1 MSVSIKDIANALNLS
16 KATVSWILSD
26 QGESKGFSEKT
37 IKRVKEYAKSVN
49 YRPNL
54 VARSLS
60 LGFSKTLGLVIPF
73 LRDSYYAQMAYYIE
87 KEAAKNGYSLIVC
100 SSEGDGNKE
109 YELIYTLIAKRVDG
123 LIIAPTKTE
132 VKGIKY
138 LQKLDIPFVLVDR
151 YYQNMETNYVIV
163 DNFGSAYELVEA
175 LVNKGA
181 EKIATLVT
189 DAHLF
194 VMKQRVEGYSA
205 ALREAGVK
213 EDFAL
218 KVFVD
223 RQNYKVDIDE
233 KLDCLFR
240 EVPDVDSFFFTTHY
254 LAMAAIRYMVKR
266 GVDYHRFKM
275 GVFHTMAG
283 LDVLAPEMA
292 ATVFPIEELGAE
304 AVDILLANIREGK
317 DFVLQ
322 AKVLQN
328 TFLSSI
334 GDE

>member
-16 KATVSWILSD
+16 KATVSWILSG

-223 RQNYKVDIDE
+223 RQNYRVDIDE

-240 EVPDVDSFFFTTHY
+240 EVPDVDGFFFATHY

-304 AVDILLANIREGK
+304 AVDILLANICEGK

-328 TFLSSI
+328 TFLPSI

>member
-1 MSVSIKDIANALNLS
+1 MNVSIKDIANALNLS
-16 KATVSWILSD
+16 KATVSWILSG
-26 QGESKGFSEKT
+26 QGVSKGFSEKT
-37 IKRVKEYAKSVN
+37 IKRVQEYAKSVN

-60 LGFSKTLGLVIPF
+60 LGFSKTLGLIIPF

-109 YELIYTLIAKRVDG
+109 YELIYTLIEKRVDG
-123 LIIAPTKTE
+123 LIVAPTKTE

-163 DNFGSAYELVEA
+163 DNFGSAYELVNF
-175 LVNKGA
+175 LITKGA
-181 EKIATLVT
+181 RKIAILVT

-205 ALREAGVK
+205 ALRESGVV
-213 EDFAL
+213 DDYTL

-223 RQNYKVDIDE
+223 RQTYKVDVYE
-233 KLDCLFR
+233 KLDCLFQD
-240 EVPDVDSFFFTTHY
+240 VPDVDGFFFTTHY
-254 LAMAAIRYMVKR
+254 LAMAAICYMVKR
-266 GVDYHRFKM
+266 GIDFHRFRM

-283 LDVLAPEMA
+283 LDVLAPEMSSMM
-292 ATVFPIEELGAE
+292 FPIETLGAE
-304 AVDILLANIREGK
+304 SVNILLNNICEGK
-317 DFVLQ
+317 KSVLQ

-328 TFLSSI
+328 NFLPCI
-334 GDE
+334 GE

>member
-1 MSVSIKDIANALNLS
+1 MNVSIKDIANALNLS
-16 KATVSWILSD
+16 KATVSWILSG
-26 QGESKGFSEKT
+26 QGVSKGFSEKT
-37 IKRVKEYAKSVN
+37 IKRVQEYAKLVN

-60 LGFSKTLGLVIPF
+60 LGFSKTLGLIIPF

-109 YELIYTLIAKRVDG
+109 YELIYTLIEKRVDG
-123 LIIAPTKTE
+123 LIVAPTKTE

-163 DNFGSAYELVEA
+163 DNFGSAYELVNF
-175 LVNKGA
+175 LITKGA
-181 EKIATLVT
+181 RKIAILVT

-205 ALREAGVK
+205 ALRESGVV
-213 EDFAL
+213 DDYTL

-223 RQNYKVDIDE
+223 RQTYKVDVYE
-233 KLDCLFR
+233 KLDCLFQD
-240 EVPDVDSFFFTTHY
+240 VPDVDGFFFTTHY
-254 LAMAAIRYMVKR
+254 LAMASICYMVKR
-266 GVDYHRFKM
+266 GIDFHRFKM

-283 LDVLAPEMA
+283 LDVLAPEMSSM
-292 ATVFPIEELGAE
+292 VFPIEKLGAE
-304 AVDILLANIREGK
+304 SVNILLNNICEGK
-317 DFVLQ
+317 EFVLQ

-328 TFLSSI
+328 TFLPCI
-334 GDE
+334 GEE

>member
-1 MSVSIKDIANALNLS
+1 MCI
-16 KATVSWILSD
+16 
-26 QGESKGFSEKT
+26 
-37 IKRVKEYAKSVN
+37 
-49 YRPNL
+49 
-54 VARSLS
+54 
-60 LGFSKTLGLVIPF
+60 
-73 LRDSYYAQMAYYIE
+73 RDSYYIE

-163 DNFGSAYELVEA
+163 DNFGSAYELVGT

-181 EKIATLVT
+181 KKIATLVT

-194 VMKQRVEGYSA
+194 VIKQRVEGYSA
-205 ALREAGVK
+205 ALREAGLK

-218 KVFVD
+218 KVFID
-223 RQNYKVDIDE
+223 RQNYKVDIYE
-233 KLDCLFR
+233 KLDCLFQ
-240 EVPDVDSFFFTTHY
+240 EVPDVDGFFFTTHY
-254 LAMAAIRYMVKR
+254 LAMATIRYMVKR
-266 GVDYHRFKM
+266 GIDYHRFKM

-283 LDVLAPEMA
+283 LDVLAPEMS

-304 AVDILLANIREGK
+304 AVNILLANIREGK

-328 TFLSSI
+328 TFLSYI
-334 GDE
+334 GEE

>member
-16 KATVSWILSD
+16 KATVSWILSG

-223 RQNYKVDIDE
+223 RQNYRVDIDE

-240 EVPDVDSFFFTTHY
+240 EVPDVDGFFFTTHY

-304 AVDILLANIREGK
+304 AVDILLANICEGK

-328 TFLSSI
+328 TFLPSI

>member
-16 KATVSWILSD
+16 KATVSWILSG
-26 QGESKGFSEKT
+26 QGKSKGFSENT
-37 IKRVKEYAKSVN
+37 IKRVKEYAESVN

-73 LRDSYYAQMAYYIE
+73 LRDSYYAHMAYYIE
-87 KEAAKNGYSLIVC
+87 KEAAKKGYSLIVC

-109 YELIYTLIAKRVDG
+109 SELIYTLIAKRVDG

-163 DNFGSAYELVEA
+163 DNFGSAYELVGT

-181 EKIATLVT
+181 KKIAALIT

-240 EVPDVDSFFFTTHY
+240 EVPDVDGFFFTTHY
-254 LAMAAIRYMVKR
+254 LAMAAIRYMVKHSI
-266 GVDYHRFKM
+266 DYHRFKM

-283 LDVLAPEMA
+283 LDVLAPEMS

-304 AVDILLANIREGK
+304 AVNILLANIGEGK

-328 TFLSSI
+328 TFLPCI
-334 GDE
+334 GEM

>member
-1 MSVSIKDIANALNLS
+1 MSGSIKDIANALNLS
-16 KATVSWILSD
+16 KATVSWILSG

-223 RQNYKVDIDE
+223 RQNYRVDIDE

-240 EVPDVDSFFFTTHY
+240 EVPDVDGFFFTTHY

-304 AVDILLANIREGK
+304 AVDILLANICEGK

-328 TFLSSI
+328 TFLPSI

>member
-16 KATVSWILSD
+16 KATVSWILSG

-60 LGFSKTLGLVIPF
+60 LGFSKTLWLVIPF

-223 RQNYKVDIDE
+223 RQNYRVDIDE

-240 EVPDVDSFFFTTHY
+240 EVPDVDGFFFTTHY

-304 AVDILLANIREGK
+304 AVDILLANICEGK

-328 TFLSSI
+328 TFLPSI

>member
-1 MSVSIKDIANALNLS
+1 MNVSIKDIANALNLS
-16 KATVSWILSD
+16 KATVSWILSG
-26 QGESKGFSEKT
+26 QGVSKGFSEKT
-37 IKRVKEYAKSVN
+37 IKRVQEYAKLVN

-60 LGFSKTLGLVIPF
+60 LGFSKTLGLIIPF

-109 YELIYTLIAKRVDG
+109 YELIYTLIEKRVDG
-123 LIIAPTKTE
+123 LIVAPTKTE

-163 DNFGSAYELVEA
+163 DNFGSAYELV
-175 LVNKGA
+175 NFMITKGA
-181 EKIATLVT
+181 RKIAVLVT

-205 ALREAGVK
+205 ALRESGVV
-213 EDFAL
+213 DDYTL

-223 RQNYKVDIDE
+223 RQTYKVDVYE
-233 KLDCLFR
+233 KLDCLFQDVP
-240 EVPDVDSFFFTTHY
+240 EVDGFFFTTHY
-254 LAMAAIRYMVKR
+254 LAMAAICYMVKR
-266 GVDYHRFKM
+266 GIDFHRFKM

-283 LDVLAPEMA
+283 LDVLAPEMSSM
-292 ATVFPIEELGAE
+292 VFPIEKLGAE
-304 AVDILLANIREGK
+304 SVNILLNNICEGK
-317 DFVLQ
+317 EFVLQ

-328 TFLSSI
+328 TFLPCI
-334 GDE
+334 GEE

>member
-16 KATVSWILSD
+16 KATVSWILSG

-60 LGFSKTLGLVIPF
+60 LGFSKTLGHVIPF

-223 RQNYKVDIDE
+223 RQNYRVDIDE

-240 EVPDVDSFFFTTHY
+240 EVPDVDGFFFTTHY

-304 AVDILLANIREGK
+304 AVDILLANICEGK

-328 TFLSSI
+328 TFLPSI

>member
-1 MSVSIKDIANALNLS
+1 MNVSIKDIANALNLS
-16 KATVSWILSD
+16 KATVSWILSG
-26 QGESKGFSEKT
+26 QGVSKGFSEKT
-37 IKRVKEYAKSVN
+37 IKRVQEYAKLVN

-60 LGFSKTLGLVIPF
+60 LGFSKTLGLIIPF

-109 YELIYTLIAKRVDG
+109 YELIYTLIEKRVDG
-123 LIIAPTKTE
+123 LIVAPTKTE

-163 DNFGSAYELVEA
+163 DNFGSAYELVNF
-175 LVNKGA
+175 LITKGA
-181 EKIATLVT
+181 RKIAILET

-205 ALREAGVK
+205 ALRESGVV
-213 EDFAL
+213 DDYTL

-223 RQNYKVDIDE
+223 RQTYKVDVYE
-233 KLDCLFR
+233 KLDCLFQD
-240 EVPDVDSFFFTTHY
+240 VPDVDGFFFTTHY
-254 LAMAAIRYMVKR
+254 LAMAAICYMVKR
-266 GVDYHRFKM
+266 GIDFHRFKM

-283 LDVLAPEMA
+283 LDVLAPEMSSM
-292 ATVFPIEELGAE
+292 VFPIEKLGAE
-304 AVDILLANIREGK
+304 SVNILLNNICEGK
-317 DFVLQ
+317 EFVLQ

-328 TFLSSI
+328 TFLPCI
-334 GDE
+334 GEE

>member
-1 MSVSIKDIANALNLS
+1 MNVSIKDIANALNLS
-16 KATVSWILSD
+16 KATVSWILSG
-26 QGESKGFSEKT
+26 QGVSKGFSEKT
-37 IKRVKEYAKSVN
+37 IKRVQEYAKLVN

-60 LGFSKTLGLVIPF
+60 LGFSKTLGLIIPF

-109 YELIYTLIAKRVDG
+109 YELIYTLIEKRVDG
-123 LIIAPTKTE
+123 LIVAPTKTE

-163 DNFGSAYELVEA
+163 DNFGSAYELVNF
-175 LVNKGA
+175 LITKGA
-181 EKIATLVT
+181 RKIAILVT

-205 ALREAGVK
+205 ALRESGVV
-213 EDFAL
+213 DDYTL

-223 RQNYKVDIDE
+223 RQTYKVDVYE
-233 KLDCLFR
+233 KLDCLFQD
-240 EVPDVDSFFFTTHY
+240 VPDVDGFFFTTHY
-254 LAMAAIRYMVKR
+254 LAMAAICYMVKR
-266 GVDYHRFKM
+266 GIDFHRFKM

-283 LDVLAPEMA
+283 LDVLAPEMSSM
-292 ATVFPIEELGAE
+292 VFPIEKLGAE
-304 AVDILLANIREGK
+304 SVNILLNNICEGK
-317 DFVLQ
+317 EFVLQ

-328 TFLSSI
+328 TFLPCI
-334 GDE
+334 GEE

>member
-1 MSVSIKDIANALNLS
+1 MNVSIKDIANALNLS
-16 KATVSWILSD
+16 KATVSWILSG
-26 QGESKGFSEKT
+26 QGVSKGFSEKT
-37 IKRVKEYAKSVN
+37 IKRVQEYAKSVN

-60 LGFSKTLGLVIPF
+60 LGFSKTLGLIIPF

-109 YELIYTLIAKRVDG
+109 YELIYTLIEKRVDG
-123 LIIAPTKTE
+123 LIVAPTKTE

-163 DNFGSAYELVEA
+163 DNFGSAYELVNF
-175 LVNKGA
+175 LITKGA
-181 EKIATLVT
+181 RKIAILVT

-205 ALREAGVK
+205 ALRESGMV
-213 EDFAL
+213 DDYTL

-223 RQNYKVDIDE
+223 RQTYKVDVYE
-233 KLDCLFR
+233 KLDCLFQD
-240 EVPDVDSFFFTTHY
+240 VPDVDGFFFTTHY
-254 LAMAAIRYMVKR
+254 LAMAAICYMVKR
-266 GVDYHRFKM
+266 GIDFHRFRM
-275 GVFHTMAG
+275 GVFHMMAG
-283 LDVLAPEMA
+283 LDVLAPEMSSMM
-292 ATVFPIEELGAE
+292 FPIETLGAE
-304 AVDILLANIREGK
+304 SVNILLNNICEGK
-317 DFVLQ
+317 KSVLQ

-328 TFLSSI
+328 NFLPCI
-334 GDE
+334 GE

>member
-1 MSVSIKDIANALNLS
+1 MNVSIKDIANALNLS
-16 KATVSWILSD
+16 KATVSWILSG

-37 IKRVKEYAKSVN
+37 IKRVKEYAESVN

-60 LGFSKTLGLVIPF
+60 LGFSKTLGLIIPF

-87 KEAAKNGYSLIVC
+87 KEAAKHGYSLIVC

-123 LIIAPTKTE
+123 VIMAPTKTE

-138 LQKLDIPFVLVDR
+138 LQKLDMPFVLVDR
-151 YYQNMETNYVIV
+151 YYQNMSTNYVIV
-163 DNFGSAYELVEA
+163 DNFGSAYELVGS
-175 LVNKGA
+175 LLDKGA
-181 EKIATLVT
+181 KKIAAMVT

-194 VMKQRVEGYSA
+194 VMEQRVEGYRA
-205 ALREAGVK
+205 ALRNAGV
-213 EDFAL
+213 EDNFAL
-218 KVFVD
+218 EVFVD
-223 RQNYKVDIDE
+223 RQTYKTDVDE

-240 EVPDVDSFFFTTHY
+240 EVPDVDGFFFTTHY

-266 GVDYHRFKM
+266 GIDYHRFSM
-275 GVFHTMAG
+275 GVFHTMTG
-283 LDVLAPEMA
+283 LDVLAPEMC

-304 AVDILLANIREGK
+304 AVHILLDNIHEGK
-317 DFVLQ
+317 GFAIQNRL
-322 AKVLQN
+322 LQN
-328 TFLSSI
+328 TFLPQI
-334 GDE
+334 GED

>member
-16 KATVSWILSD
+16 KATVSWILSG

-151 YYQNMETNYVIV
+151 YYQNMESNYVIV

-223 RQNYKVDIDE
+223 RQNYRVDIDE

-240 EVPDVDSFFFTTHY
+240 EVPDVDGFFFTTHY

-328 TFLSSI
+328 TFLPSI

>member
-1 MSVSIKDIANALNLS
+1 MNVSIKDIANALNLS
-16 KATVSWILSD
+16 KATVSWILSG
-26 QGESKGFSEKT
+26 QGVSKGFSEKT
-37 IKRVKEYAKSVN
+37 IKRVQEYAKSVN

-60 LGFSKTLGLVIPF
+60 LGFSKTLGLIIPF

-109 YELIYTLIAKRVDG
+109 YELIYTLIEKRVDG
-123 LIIAPTKTE
+123 LIVAPTKTE

-163 DNFGSAYELVEA
+163 DNFGSAYELVNF
-175 LVNKGA
+175 LITKGA
-181 EKIATLVT
+181 RKIAILVT

-194 VMKQRVEGYSA
+194 VMKQRVEGYCA
-205 ALREAGVK
+205 ALRESGVM
-213 EDFAL
+213 DDYTL

-223 RQNYKVDIDE
+223 RQTYKVDVYE
-233 KLDCLFR
+233 KLDCLFQD
-240 EVPDVDSFFFTTHY
+240 VPDVDGFFFTTHY
-254 LAMAAIRYMVKR
+254 LAMAAICYMVKR
-266 GVDYHRFKM
+266 GIDFHRFRM

-283 LDVLAPEMA
+283 LDVLAPEMSSMM
-292 ATVFPIEELGAE
+292 FPIEALGAE
-304 AVDILLANIREGK
+304 SVNILLNNICEGK
-317 DFVLQ
+317 KSVLQ

-328 TFLSSI
+328 NFLPCI
-334 GDE
+334 GE

>member
-16 KATVSWILSD
+16 KATVSWILSG

-181 EKIATLVT
+181 KKIATLVT

-223 RQNYKVDIDE
+223 RQNYRVDIDE

-240 EVPDVDSFFFTTHY
+240 EVPDVDGFFFTTHY

-328 TFLSSI
+328 TFLPSI